1 MTSNEVGIV
10 VIGRNEGDRLING
23 LRSAKNHT
31 DAAVVYVDSG
41 STDGSAAAAA
51 RLGASVVNLDMTR
64 PFSAARARN
73 EGFAAL
79 IASNPNIRFVQFVDG
94 DCELV
99 PGWLDQASSFLS
111 DRIDVAVVCGRRRER
126 HPEASIYNRLCD
138 IEWDTPVGE
147 AVVCGGDAMI
157 RSDAFKSVGG
167 YRSQLIA
174 GEEPELC
181 LRLRELGW
189 KIWRLDAE
197 MTKHDAAITHFSQW
211 WVRMVRSGYAYA
223 EVSRLHLRS
232 KFRIFAQQVTR
243 AVVWGGLVPLA
254 ICLGMIFHP
263 VAVIGTLLY
272 PIQVCRIAINRGYDK
287 SMSWPY
293 AIFMMVA
300 KFAEFQGVLKFHL
313 QRMSG
318 RTISPI
324 EYK

>member
-111 DRIDVAVVCGRRRER
+111 DRIDVAVVCG
-126 HPEASIYNRLCD
+126 
-138 IEWDTPVGE
+138 
-147 AVVCGGDAMI
+147 
-157 RSDAFKSVGG
+157 
-167 YRSQLIA
+167 
-174 GEEPELC
+174 
-181 LRLRELGW
+181 
-189 KIWRLDAE
+189 
-197 MTKHDAAITHFSQW
+197 
-211 WVRMVRSGYAYA
+211 
-223 EVSRLHLRS
+223 
-232 KFRIFAQQVTR
+232 
-243 AVVWGGLVPLA
+243 
-254 ICLGMIFHP
+254 
-263 VAVIGTLLY
+263 
-272 PIQVCRIAINRGYDK
+272 
-287 SMSWPY
+287 
-293 AIFMMVA
+293 
-300 KFAEFQGVLKFHL
+300 
-313 QRMSG
+313 
-318 RTISPI
+318 
-324 EYK
+324 